1 MKPTYLKMNNGMNPR
16 YFKVANPKEQ
26 FPGILVEID
35 KNLEMIQNSI
45 NKMQIDINFMNVLL
59 EHMIFKIEKKE
70 MDLTQ
75 EISNLLKSIY
85 EKNCK
90 IEKDQTIKNFT
101 DEMNNTIKKI
111 IIIES
116 ECKNILN

>member
-1 MKPTYLKMNNGMNPR
+1 MTKPK
-16 YFKVANPKEQ
+16 YFKVENPKEQ
-26 FPGILVEID
+26 FPRILEEID

-90 IEKDQTIKNFT
+90 IEKDQTVKNFT
-101 DEMNNTIKKI
+101 DELNNTIKKI